1 MYISASREWHAGRGD
16 AGQVY
21 IRGALEDR
29 LYTDQASREA
39 LFSTSERKSCLQAK
53 TPFFCW
59 VLKSVYILPTCVQ
72 TSCHKPAPNY
82 LRINPYKSYSRTLS
96 LSLINKNISPKT
108 SSNKTAH
115 AENVIAEKTKTD
127 ICTSGNRISMNGKKI
142 RIEHTLGHVPFCF
155 WFALQGVRVNSK
167 KWFGQVF
174 LMYRPF
180 WLRRIQCKPAG
191 LRFYPFL
198 FWQSQ
203 VGSTCPKSWNS
214 KQRCTSNNAMTE
226 GPSKGLDLLA
236 TLSTQLKVEYDT
248 SKA

>member
-1 MYISASREWHAGRGD
+1 MSQTCTKLSPHKP
-16 AGQVY
+16 VY
-21 IRGALEDR
+21 INHIRV
-29 LYTDQASREA
+29 
-39 LFSTSERKSCLQAK
+39 LF
-53 TPFFCW
+53 
-59 VLKSVYILPTCVQ
+59 
-72 TSCHKPAPNY
+72 
-82 LRINPYKSYSRTLS
+82 LS

-127 ICTSGNRISMNGKKI
+127 ICTSGNRISMNGKRF

-214 KQRCTSNNAMTE
+214 KQRCASNNAMTE